1 LICVEGFSTLLNAA
15 KEEGKLQ
22 GITICANAP
31 SITHFLFVDDSL
43 LFLKVDE
50 DNVNYLQHILHLYEE
65 CSGQAINKDKSAV
78 MFSQNTRGDARQKKK
93 FGRVWSCLMRLA
105 LIWKQ
110 IEGWK
115 DKLLSR
121 AVKDILIKAVA

>member
-31 SITHFLFVDDSL
+31 SITHLLFVDDSL

-65 CSGQAINKDKSAV
+65 CSDKSAV
-78 MFSQNTRGDARQKKK
+78 MFSHNTREDARQKKLEEC
-93 FGRVWSCLMRLA
+93 G
-105 LIWKQ
+105 
-110 IEGWK
+110 
-115 DKLLSR
+115 
-121 AVKDILIKAVA
+121 AVS